1 MMQSTKNRKDEL
13 PDQFTSYEEA
23 GEFWDHHDSTDY
35 LDQMTPVKMDAQL
48 VRRRFEIELDE
59 DVVEPLRKRAA
70 IESLPASEIA
80 NKLLRK
86 ELTSTP

>member
-1 MMQSTKNRKDEL
+1 MPNIKNRKDEL
-13 PDQFTSYEEA
+13 PDGFASYEEA

-59 DVVEPLRKRAA
+59 DVVEPLKKRAA

-86 ELTSTP
+86 ELISTP